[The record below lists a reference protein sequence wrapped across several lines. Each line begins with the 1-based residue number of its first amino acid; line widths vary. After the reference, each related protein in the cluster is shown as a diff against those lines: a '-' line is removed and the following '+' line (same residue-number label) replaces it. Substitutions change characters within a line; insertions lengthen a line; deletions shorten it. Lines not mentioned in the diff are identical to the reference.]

1 MLNTKGM
8 VLAQHT
14 STYFSSLVLISIIV
28 LYKEKRAFFLLIG
41 EKAKYFEGTTAIVT
55 L

>member
-1 MLNTKGM
+1 ML
-8 VLAQHT
+8 LPQHT

-28 LYKEKRAFFLLIG
+28 LYKEKRAFFSL
-41 EKAKYFEGTTAIVT
+41 KRRKMKCFEGKTAFVT